1 MFIGRKFHLSGLLEP
16 LSPGESGR
24 ILKPSRP
31 CPPQPLFG
39 VSLSLT
45 VLSPL
50 FTTHST
56 GLPLLASATSLM
68 FFKVLKLLRTTLP
81 NLHIKSPC
89 FTPAASAGPPGTT
102 TSTRAK
108 GCRGGGGAALGT
120 SPPAA
125 SLACECKEWR
135 PASILPTTAFKS
147 FPLLLM
153 SCRACRTYC
162 IFIYMNMN
170 TQAQNI

>member
-1 MFIGRKFHLSGLLEP
+1 MGRFTGNVYKGGKIHLSGLLDP
-16 LSPGESGR
+16 LSPGESGL
-24 ILKPSRP
+24 ILNPSKP
-31 CPPQPLFG
+31 CPPHPLFG

-68 FFKVLKLLRTTLP
+68 FFNVLKLLRTTLP
-81 NLHIKSPC
+81 NLHMRSPC

-102 TSTRAK
+102 TSTLAN
-108 GCRGGGGAALGT
+108 GCRGEDGAQALGI

-125 SLACECKEWR
+125 SLAWECKE
-135 PASILPTTAFKS
+135 
-147 FPLLLM
+147 
-153 SCRACRTYC
+153 
-162 IFIYMNMN
+162 
-170 TQAQNI
+170 